1 MDEFIIIFL
10 YNKKHLILVRLLFVF
25 CFLYFQLQYNE
36 VVEMV
41 EAVLSQLVE
50 YQSSLMATTIL
61 HDAESQRWSD
71 MRPFY
76 EDERISH
83 CIQMWWYYLQ
93 GLRHDLWSSLPPKAG
108 RSIFAAV
115 FDKVFNNLFVT
126 SKIEFSKSPI
136 LEFKVMHK
144 SQRAF

>member
-1 MDEFIIIFL
+1 
-10 YNKKHLILVRLLFVF
+10 
-25 CFLYFQLQYNE
+25 
-36 VVEMV
+36 MV
-41 EAVLSQLVE
+41 EAALSQIVE

-108 RSIFAAV
+108 RSVFAAV
-115 FDKVFNNLFVT
+115 FDKVSTYFILGNLHRIKDTTVVAIGKFT
-126 SKIEFSKSPI
+126 SPI
-136 LEFKVMHK
+136 L
-144 SQRAF
+144 

>member
-1 MDEFIIIFL
+1 MDEFIVIFL

-76 EDERISH
+76 GGFQLLDLIITELKSH
-83 CIQMWWYYLQ
+83 MTC
-93 GLRHDLWSSLPPKAG
+93 
-108 RSIFAAV
+108 
-115 FDKVFNNLFVT
+115 
-126 SKIEFSKSPI
+126 
-136 LEFKVMHK
+136 
-144 SQRAF
+144 

>member
-1 MDEFIIIFL
+1 MANVIRIFL
-10 YNKKHLILVRLLFVF
+10 YCMGFF
-25 CFLYFQLQYNE
+25 FYFQLQYNE

-115 FDKVFNNLFVT
+115 FDKVLHYFQSL
-126 SKIEFSKSPI
+126 
-136 LEFKVMHK
+136 VM
-144 SQRAF
+144 

>member
-1 MDEFIIIFL
+1 
-10 YNKKHLILVRLLFVF
+10 
-25 CFLYFQLQYNE
+25 
-36 VVEMV
+36 MV
-41 EAVLSQLVE
+41 EAALSQIVE

-108 RSIFAAV
+108 RSVFAAV
-115 FDKVFNNLFVT
+115 FDKVSTYFILIYIGSFKDT
-126 SKIEFSKSPI
+126 KSI
-136 LEFKVMHK
+136 KVG
-144 SQRAF
+144 

>member
-1 MDEFIIIFL
+1 MDEFIVIFL

-76 EDERISH
+76 GGFQLLELIITELEVVLKPRIITESGEFYSENN
-83 CIQMWWYYLQ
+83 ILYRYLYGQ
-93 GLRHDLWSSLPPKAG
+93 K
-108 RSIFAAV
+108 
-115 FDKVFNNLFVT
+115 
-126 SKIEFSKSPI
+126 
-136 LEFKVMHK
+136 
-144 SQRAF
+144 

>member
-1 MDEFIIIFL
+1 MIKNLTDKWMNSLSFFCIH
-10 YNKKHLILVRLLFVF
+10 NKKHLILVRLLFVF

-115 FDKVFNNLFVT
+115 FDKVLQFCFN
-126 SKIEFSKSPI
+126 
-136 LEFKVMHK
+136 
-144 SQRAF
+144 